1 MSSKIDLKPD
11 LENELVIC
19 RLIDAPA
26 EKIFRAWTDPKLM
39 KEWFC
44 PKPWTIAKAETDV
57 RPGGRSLVVMRSP
70 EGQEFPNE
78 GVYLEVIPNKKIVFT
93 DAYTAG
99 WVPSGKPF
107 FTGIIELEPQGN
119 KTKYTARARHWKKE
133 DRDQHAQMGF
143 EEGWG
148 ICADQLEELV
158 KKL

>member
-1 MSSKIDLKPD
+1 MSQKIDVKPE

-19 RLIDAPA
+19 RMIDAPA
-26 EKIFRAWTDPKLM
+26 EKIFRAWTEPKLM

-44 PKPWTIAKAETDV
+44 PKPWTIAKAETEV
-57 RPGGRSLVVMRSP
+57 RAGGKSLVVMRSP
-70 EGQEFPNE
+70 EGQEFPNQ

-93 DAYTAG
+93 DAYTSA

-107 FTGIIELEPQGN
+107 FTAIIELEEQGG
-119 KTKYTARARHWKKE
+119 KTKYTARARHWTKE

>member
-1 MSSKIDLKPD
+1 MSTKIDMKPEI
-11 LENELVIC
+11 ENELVIC
-19 RLIDAPA
+19 RLIDAPP

-57 RPGGRSLVVMRSP
+57 RTGGRSLVVMRSP

-99 WVPSGKPF
+99 WVPTEKPF
-107 FTGIIELEPQGN
+107 FTAIVELEAQGN
-119 KTKYTARARHWKKE
+119 KTKYTARARH
-133 DRDQHAQMGF
+133 
-143 EEGWG
+143 
-148 ICADQLEELV
+148 
-158 KKL
+158 